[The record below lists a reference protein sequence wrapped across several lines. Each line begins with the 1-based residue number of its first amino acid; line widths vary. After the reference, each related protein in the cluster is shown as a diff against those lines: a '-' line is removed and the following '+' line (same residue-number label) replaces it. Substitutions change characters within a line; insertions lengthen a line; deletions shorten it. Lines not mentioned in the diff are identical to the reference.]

1 MISYSD
7 LLEYI
12 STIEKAPVQNSDI
25 ISWFSQHGFQDEIN
39 IYPVDVSYEKASAWI
54 VRRKELHIPYVEAK
68 KISNIYVS
76 EHHNECWQ
84 RFFIC
89 KELMHFFDYEN
100 DCAADD
106 RQKVNTLIKELVDWN
121 ALDIEAKQE
130 TTKADIMAKTRALM
144 CLAPAH
150 MIDELKEN
158 NVLEKRT
165 LDEIALFLKIPKI
178 FIEKV
183 FSEDYLIA
191 HTSAK
196 VDMDLSIVK

>member
-1 MISYSD
+1 M
-7 LLEYI
+7 
-12 STIEKAPVQNSDI
+12 
-25 ISWFSQHGFQDEIN
+25 
-39 IYPVDVSYEKASAWI
+39 
-54 VRRKELHIPYVEAK
+54 
-68 KISNIYVS
+68 
-76 EHHNECWQ
+76 
-84 RFFIC
+84 
-89 KELMHFFDYEN
+89 
-100 DCAADD
+100 
-106 RQKVNTLIKELVDWN
+106 IKELVDWN